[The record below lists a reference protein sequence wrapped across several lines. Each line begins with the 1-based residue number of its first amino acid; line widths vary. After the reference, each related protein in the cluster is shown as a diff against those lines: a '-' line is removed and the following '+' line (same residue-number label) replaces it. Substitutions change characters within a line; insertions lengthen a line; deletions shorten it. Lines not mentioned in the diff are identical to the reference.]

1 MKRIMLGFVWFI
13 LLYFGMLGAGGAI
26 VGSVAGRAQ
35 QNFDQGYQAGY
46 TAGEVFGKKYGTW
59 ILLIAF
65 SGATLGTL
73 TGALP
78 GTKRKAK

>member
-46 TAGEVFGKKYGTW
+46 TAGEVFGKKYGTEPC
-59 ILLIAF
+59 LEQNARR
-65 SGATLGTL
+65 SDQPTAVSP
-73 TGALP
+73 TG
-78 GTKRKAK
+78 